1 MSVRM
6 LLCPEMILRPKVLFF
21 RIDSINTRVC
31 KHHIHASV
39 KCKMKN
45 YLLEWFVPL
54 QCFKQWE
61 FLDESSDECWQQ
73 SRIQICTAK
82 NWKKRFL
89 FHVKL
94 PLYAVRPTVKG
105 PFNVQEQNGVKHFAS
120 SNTPF
125 LNKLIIITC
134 VFGLKKFLL
143 SRCLSW
149 KATNWRG
156 PSQETPPPKKKET
169 VSRQVWYDKDPSPT

>member
-1 MSVRM
+1 METRLSLKMVWKFKSTPRECVRILYRRKFNIAAMSVRM

-21 RIDSINTRVC
+21 QIDSINTRVC

-94 PLYAVRPTVKG
+94 PLRGT
-105 PFNVQEQNGVKHFAS
+105 
-120 SNTPF
+120 
-125 LNKLIIITC
+125 
-134 VFGLKKFLL
+134 
-143 SRCLSW
+143 
-149 KATNWRG
+149 TNSERTLQCAGAKWC
-156 PSQETPPPKKKET
+156 
-169 VSRQVWYDKDPSPT
+169 